1 MGAVGEY
8 FRKFVGIIYL
18 SEDKST
24 VIISHNTFFG
34 HRRDREVKVENIIPL
49 RQQTLTLMPACL
61 TCSPRIRVFFP
72 ISRALKHK
80 QRGHQCLCP
89 ISSETP
95 ENPEEITWRIVLY
108 SGTPRSYYICTRFGG
123 ILNQEEFAEIF
134 GAEPK

>member
-1 MGAVGEY
+1 MLGAVGEY

-24 VIISHNTFFG
+24 VIISHNTFLG

-49 RQQTLTLMPACL
+49 
-61 TCSPRIRVFFP
+61 
-72 ISRALKHK
+72 
-80 QRGHQCLCP
+80 
-89 ISSETP
+89 SETP
-95 ENPEEITWRIVLY
+95 ENPEEISWRIVLY